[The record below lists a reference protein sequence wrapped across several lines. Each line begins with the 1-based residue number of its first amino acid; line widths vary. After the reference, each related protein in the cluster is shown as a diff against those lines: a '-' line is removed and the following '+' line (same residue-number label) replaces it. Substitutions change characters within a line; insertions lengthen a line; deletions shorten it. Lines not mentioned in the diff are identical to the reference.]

1 MQKFLTKPSPRSLPL
16 GKLKHPVRSKLI
28 NQISISSKELV
39 LQGRGNFTALREFGK
54 ERFDLLFT
62 LADQAEEHVISPC
75 QLRSSDVGTE
85 DHQVV

>member
-1 MQKFLTKPSPRSLPL
+1 MMQPL
-16 GKLKHPVRSKLI
+16 QLGRLKHPVDAKLI
-28 NQISISSKELV
+28 SQISICSKELV

-62 LADQAEEHVISPC
+62 LADQTEEHVISPR